1 MRYSIRLLFLLML
14 LVGVLFTSCQQEE
27 LEIIEEP
34 QENALTNESS
44 LTLLLLRMAMNDGD
58 IDDFIILGDCFTI
71 AFPFTIIIN
80 GIEVV
85 IENEDDYQL
94 IINTIE
100 ETGGTIE
107 DIEIVFPI
115 TVILADYT
123 QIVINNKAELK
134 ILIAQCVNGQPYN
147 EIDCIDFVY
156 PITFFVYNSDTDITE
171 TVIINNDIELFLFL
185 SNLGDNDFITIQ
197 YPISVILEDGTV
209 VLIENN
215 EQLENIINEC
225 VEDDNDTAPL
235 VEYLTTDTWYVAYFF
250 DGDDLTSNYC
260 EFEFVFLTEGTVL
273 AYNGIDYYVGSWAVG
288 VDGDNHYLELD
299 FGDDIPFNELN
310 DDWDVLKASMEVI
323 ALEDV
328 SGGNTGSD
336 YLTFDREPTVC
347 DIPSTDLVEI
357 LLDGQWI
364 VALYLNNGINNTEL
378 FNDFVFNFNTYNNVI
393 VSNGI
398 GTFYGTWVVDG
409 SPGSLNLILDFGTA
423 IPFNE
428 LNEDWDVIDI
438 LINRIELENISGGS
452 GGLDTLVFEKL

>member
-1 MRYSIRLLFLLML
+1 MRNSIRLLFLLML

-34 QENALTNESS
+34 QENALTDESS
-44 LTLLLLRMAMNDGD
+44 LTLLLLRLAMNDGD

-71 AFPFTIIIN
+71 AFPFTIIVN
-80 GIEVV
+80 GIEIV

-94 IINTIE
+94 IINILE

-115 TVILADYT
+115 IVILADYT

-185 SNLGDNDFITIQ
+185 SNLGDNYFFTIQ

-209 VLIENN
+209 ILIENN

-225 VEDDNDTAPL
+225 VENDNDTAPL
-235 VEYLTTDTWYVAYFF
+235 VEYLTTATWYVAYFF

-310 DDWDVLKASMEVI
+310 DNWDVLNASMEVI
-323 ALEDV
+323 ELEDV

-364 VALYLNNGINNTEL
+364 VALYLNNGVNNTEL

-398 GTFYGTWVVDG
+398 ETFYGTWVVDG

>member
-1 MRYSIRLLFLLML
+1 
-14 LVGVLFTSCQQEE
+14 
-27 LEIIEEP
+27 
-34 QENALTNESS
+34 
-44 LTLLLLRMAMNDGD
+44 
-58 IDDFIILGDCFTI
+58 
-71 AFPFTIIIN
+71 
-80 GIEVV
+80 
-85 IENEDDYQL
+85 
-94 IINTIE
+94 
-100 ETGGTIE
+100 
-107 DIEIVFPI
+107 
-115 TVILADYT
+115 
-123 QIVINNKAELK
+123 
-134 ILIAQCVNGQPYN
+134 
-147 EIDCIDFVY
+147 
-156 PITFFVYNSDTDITE
+156 
-171 TVIINNDIELFLFL
+171 
-185 SNLGDNDFITIQ
+185 
-197 YPISVILEDGTV
+197 
-209 VLIENN
+209 LIENN

-347 DIPSTDLVEI
+347 DIPSTDLVKI

-364 VALYLNNGINNTEL
+364 VALYLNNGVNNTEL

-409 SPGSLNLILDFGTA
+409 SPGSLNIILDFGTA